1 MAIDPQDV
9 SDLRLGIMRL
19 ARRLRGESTS
29 TGITPSQLAVL
40 GSLIRNG
47 PATPSEIAEHE
58 RISGPAVTRIITSL
72 TDLGYVAREPH
83 PEDRRRAVISLTD
96 QARQWIEADRER
108 RNDWLRG
115 RLVELGDDERETLLA
130 AGRIMDR
137 MARE

>member
-1 MAIDPQDV
+1 MAIDPQEV

-29 TGITPSQLAVL
+29 TGVTPSQLAVL

-47 PATPSEIAEHE
+47 PATPSEIAEQE
-58 RISGPAVTRIITSL
+58 RISGPAVTRIIASL
-72 TDLGYVAREPH
+72 AQLGYVSRDPH

-96 QARQWIEADRER
+96 EAREWIDADRER
-108 RNDWLRG
+108 RNVWLRQ
-115 RLVELGDDERETLLA
+115 RLAELTDDERETLLT